1 MPTEFK
7 EYPSD
12 FYARKFSVV
21 VVKRIDDNPPENFE
35 EYAETVNM
43 RLSFIE
49 MLAFFLGEID
59 EDTIEST
66 NPTNL
71 KTHVREALFLIMSFA
86 SSLHLDGDLERF
98 LKEYE

>member
-1 MPTEFK
+1 MPIEIK

-12 FYARKFSVV
+12 FYSRKFSVIV
-21 VVKRIDDNPPENFE
+21 VSRIDDKPPENFE

-71 KTHVREALFLIMSFA
+71 KTHIQEALFLIMSFA
-86 SSLHLDGDLERF
+86 TSLHLDGDLERF